1 MKELVPWKVTQLALI
16 ACLTLCIATGAS
28 AFDGNRKGFILGGG
42 LGLGLTSF
50 TQTLEFP
57 DTSVTSDRENKF
69 AVMTDFK
76 IGYGATEQVLVY
88 YTNKVSWFSLENVLG
103 ENVIIVNGVGGVGM
117 TYFFQPV
124 APSPYIL
131 GELGL
136 SIWNAPFEEGS
147 EAWYGFGLAVGAGY
161 EFSRH
166 YSVEVNL
173 TWGKPGKEVGG
184 VKASSNA
191 LSLMVTINALAY

>member
-16 ACLTLCIATGAS
+16 ACLTLCVATGAS

-50 TQTLEFP
+50 TQTVEFLG
-57 DTSVTSDRENKF
+57 TSTTSDRENKF

-88 YTNKVSWFSLENVLG
+88 YTNKVSWFSLENVYG
-103 ENVIIVNGVGGVGM
+103 DNVIIVNGVGGVGM

-124 APSPYIL
+124 TPSPYIM
-131 GELGL
+131 GGLGL
-136 SIWNAPFEEGS
+136 STWNAPFEEGS
-147 EAWYGFGLAVGAGY
+147 EGWYGFGLAVGAGY

-173 TWGKPGKEVGG
+173 TWGEPGKEEGV

>member
-1 MKELVPWKVTQLALI
+1 MKELVHWKVTQLALI
-16 ACLTLCIATGAS
+16 ACLTLCVATSAS

-50 TQTLEFP
+50 TQTVEFMGMS
-57 DTSVTSDRENKF
+57 TTSDRENKF

-88 YTNKVSWFSLENVLG
+88 YTNKVSWFSLENVYG
-103 ENVIIVNGVGGVGM
+103 DNVIIVNGVGGVGM

-124 APSPYIL
+124 TPSPYIM
-131 GELGL
+131 GGLGL
-136 SIWNAPFEEGS
+136 STWNAPFEEGS

-166 YSVEVNL
+166 YSIEVNL
-173 TWGKPGKEVGG
+173 TWGEPGKEVGG

>member
-1 MKELVPWKVTQLALI
+1 MKELVLWKVTQLALI

-50 TQTLEFP
+50 TQTVEFLG
-57 DTSVTSDRENKF
+57 TSTTSDRENKF

-76 IGYGATEQVLVY
+76 IGYGATEQVLIY
-88 YTNKVSWFSLENVLG
+88 YMSKVSWFSIENVYG
-103 ENVIIVNGVGGVGM
+103 NNVTIANGFGGAGVAY
-117 TYFFQPV
+117 YFKPTG
-124 APSPYIL
+124 PSPYISGGL
-131 GELGL
+131 GMSTWML
-136 SIWNAPFEEGS
+136 PFEEG
-147 EAWYGFGLAVGAGY
+147 ADTWVGFGLVVGGGY

-166 YSVEVNL
+166 YSIEGNL
-173 TWGKPGKEVGG
+173 AWGKPGKEVGG